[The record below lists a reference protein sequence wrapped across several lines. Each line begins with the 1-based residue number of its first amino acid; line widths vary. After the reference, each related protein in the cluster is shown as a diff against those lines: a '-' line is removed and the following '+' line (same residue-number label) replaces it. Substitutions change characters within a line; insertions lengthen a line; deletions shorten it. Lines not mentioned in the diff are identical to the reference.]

1 VFAAGAGFLAG
12 RQAGGAPGAAAA
24 AGVVG
29 AAIVLAPVAA
39 HFRALSLVGLL
50 HGLLVGQALA
60 LAEVPAPRGV
70 GPRVVRIE
78 AVAAGVPGPT
88 CRVLGTVAGAG
99 PFVVDLPP
107 ATCPLAAGDAVRA
120 VGLVRERG
128 RFLPGVG
135 PSAES
140 IAARAGGLALLRAA
154 YAYREP
160 GARGAADPVAALR
173 QRVAKRGAGSGPHAF
188 VAAAV
193 FGLRRGLEPLARDDL
208 RRAGL
213 GHLVAVSGLHVG
225 LLSAMW
231 VAVFLRVVPAHRPVW
246 AHAAALP
253 LAVAFAVVTGAA
265 APAVRAAGTLA
276 VTVVCAARGHLP
288 HRVGVVTAV
297 GAAMALCRPGW
308 VFDPAYQLS
317 MAAALAIAT
326 APPDGAVLRTTWRIT
341 WALAPLSFHHFGD
354 APLWGVATNLLAI
367 PVFAGWVLPLGLVG
381 ALPGPVGAAAFD
393 AAAWGAALLLDLA
406 RLFHARSPL
415 PLAVAVAVAAL
426 AWVVATWRRRPGLA
440 PPSLAVAG
448 LGCLWLWPTA
458 GEPPPRWIAYGRK
471 RPQVVVM
478 GSDGPCRGF
487 EGAVPDPLRRVVL
500 PGHDRA
506 DPLPACRAVGVP
518 VPVSAATLRVLVRR
532 CGRGVRFVRQARDGG
547 IDCFRDGRFRPI
559 GGGPGAPMPLEGRT
573 VL

>member
-1 VFAAGAGFLAG
+1 MAMAL
-12 RQAGGAPGAAAA
+12 AAAA
-24 AGVVG
+24 VGGV
-29 AAIVLAPVAA
+29 ALAPAAA
-39 HFRALSLVGLL
+39 HFRAIALIALL
-50 HGLLVGQALA
+50 HGLLVGQAVT

-70 GPRVVRIE
+70 GARVVRIE
-78 AVAAGVPGPT
+78 ASAAGAPGPT
-88 CRVLGTVAGAG
+88 CRVLGAVAGAG

-107 ATCPLAAGDAVRA
+107 ETCPLAAGDVVRA
-120 VGLVRERG
+120 VGLARVRG
-128 RFLPGVG
+128 RFLPGAG
-135 PSAES
+135 PAAEA

-154 YAYREP
+154 HAYREP
-160 GARGAADPVAALR
+160 GARGAADPVAVLR
-173 QRVAKRGAGSGPHAF
+173 QRVAKRGAGGGPRAF

-193 FGLRRGLEPLARDDL
+193 FGLRRGLDPLARDDL

-231 VAVFLRVVPAHRPVW
+231 VAVFLRIVPADRPAW
-246 AHAAALP
+246 AHGAALP

-288 HRVGVVTAV
+288 HRASGVTAV

-326 APPDGAVLRTTWRIT
+326 APPGGSVVRTTWRIT

-354 APLWGVATNLLAI
+354 APLWGVATNLVAI

-406 RLFHARSPL
+406 RLFRAPGPL
-415 PLAVAVAVAAL
+415 PLAVGVAVAAL
-426 AWVVATWRRRPGLA
+426 AWVVATWRRWPGLA
-440 PPSLAVAG
+440 PPSLAVAA
-448 LGCLWLWPTA
+448 LGWLWLWPVA
-458 GEPPPRWIAYGRK
+458 GEPPPRWIAYGRQ
-471 RPQVVVM
+471 RPQVVVY
-478 GSDGPCRGF
+478 GPEGPCRGF
-487 EGAVPDPLRRVVL
+487 AGDVSDPLRRVVL
-500 PGHDRA
+500 PGQHRA
-506 DPLPACRAVGVP
+506 DPLPACRAVGVS
-518 VPVSAATLRVLVRR
+518 VPVTSATLRALVRR
-532 CGRGVRFVRQARDGG
+532 CGRGVRFVRRTRDGG
-547 IDCFRDGRFRPI
+547 IDCFRDGRFQPI
-559 GGGPGAPMPLEGRT
+559 GGGPGAPMPPEGRT